1 MICTALCR
9 ILADEGI
16 RVTPFKSQNMSR
28 FSALTEKGEEMSR
41 AQVIQAAAARTVP
54 TIEMNPI
61 LLKPG
66 GGMQS
71 EVFILGERFGPIA
84 GMTYREQFFNRGIE
98 AIQTS
103 LAKLSETYD
112 TVVIEGAG
120 SPAEVNLNDREIV
133 NMRVAEIAD
142 VPALLV
148 ADIDRGGAIAAIVG
162 TLQLMAPQH
171 RSRVKAIIIN
181 KFQGISPFSKTASI
195 SSNRTRASRLRA
207 SFRSRTNH
215 GIEEE
220 DVDRPVMAA
229 PEGVDIYDEW
239 AAHVKAHLNWPL
251 VQEILAGRWS
261 DMTGVWLAL
270 QFFTAVPFTKN
281 SRSAEKK

>member
-1 MICTALCR
+1 MNGLIVLGTASDSGKTMICTALCR
-9 ILADEGI
+9 LLADEGI

-71 EVFILGERFGPIA
+71 EVFLLGERFGPIA

-181 KFQGISPFSKTASI
+181 KFHGDLSFFQDGIDFIESYTGIPVAGVIPFK
-195 SSNRTRASRLRA
+195 ND
-207 SFRSRTNH
+207 H

-251 VQEILAGRWS
+251 VQEILAGQ
-261 DMTGVWLAL
+261 V
-270 QFFTAVPFTKN
+270 
-281 SRSAEKK
+281 E

>member
-1 MICTALCR
+1 MGRLTRFVAKAAHFVIVSNEVLDDLPSDYAETEIYRKWLGDIHRQLVAKADTAIEMDYGHPDVLEKGGGAVNGLIVLGTASDSGKTMICTALCR
-9 ILADEGI
+9 LLADEGI

-41 AQVIQAAAARTVP
+41 AQFIQAAAARTVP

-71 EVFILGERFGPIA
+71 EVFILGESFGPIA

-142 VPALLV
+142 VPAIVSGGYRPRGRDCFDCRYLATDG
-148 ADIDRGGAIAAIVG
+148 ADNTV
-162 TLQLMAPQH
+162 
-171 RSRVKAIIIN
+171 RV
-181 KFQGISPFSKTASI
+181 SK
-195 SSNRTRASRLRA
+195 R
-207 SFRSRTNH
+207 
-215 GIEEE
+215 
-220 DVDRPVMAA
+220 
-229 PEGVDIYDEW
+229 
-239 AAHVKAHLNWPL
+239 
-251 VQEILAGRWS
+251 
-261 DMTGVWLAL
+261 
-270 QFFTAVPFTKN
+270 
-281 SRSAEKK
+281 